1 MPSPR
6 GFFSSGLPAQPIR
19 PFTTKTFCARAALN
33 RGLSRI
39 LSLSLLESEHSSFSF
54 PAQSAHFGL
63 CVVHGEGEH
72 TNGDAKAYPC
82 NEAEKSPQLLES
94 VRSLRLRTWSGRFV
108 VAFYRWC
115 SGRCSQRRIE
125 HHRPAQRFLTADW
138 HTGFNVDLDARH
150 DSAASTRAHRNAARL
165 FA

>member
-72 TNGDAKAYPC
+72 PNGDAKASPCDGADREPPYYPAFH
-82 NEAEKSPQLLES
+82 EFES
-94 VRSLRLRTWSGRFV
+94 VNPLPPAPSLAAAHLVLVRSCRVS
-108 VAFYRWC
+108 
-115 SGRCSQRRIE
+115 
-125 HHRPAQRFLTADW
+125 
-138 HTGFNVDLDARH
+138 
-150 DSAASTRAHRNAARL
+150 
-165 FA
+165 

>member
-6 GFFSSGLPAQPIR
+6 GFFSSGLPAQPTR

-72 TNGDAKAYPC
+72 PNGDAKAYPC
-82 NEAEKSPQLLES
+82 EGADREPPYYPAFHEFSPQ
-94 VRSLRLRTWSGRFV
+94 
-108 VAFYRWC
+108 
-115 SGRCSQRRIE
+115 
-125 HHRPAQRFLTADW
+125 
-138 HTGFNVDLDARH
+138 
-150 DSAASTRAHRNAARL
+150 SAAASALARGGSSCSR
-165 FA
+165 